1 MNQRKSENTIG
12 LNGRTELFDYLK
24 KIKIFFPQE
33 HRERIDKR
41 IRINIRDLGLNSYE
55 EYLEL
60 IKRDQ
65 GIFDTLIK
73 WLKRG
78 KIYNTDRK
86 SFTPLITQ
94 KSENFGRTRN
104 KKMSKRKRTSRE
116 SPKHIEPIY
125 PLQFPD
131 PQDIENIPRLFN
143 FLASKNINHEA
154 YKEKY
159 FLRRIWNRM
168 MRTNATSY
176 SDYLTVVKDNPTELN
191 RLLDTLS
198 INVTRFF
205 RDIDLF
211 TKLQKE
217 ILPKIC
223 GKKENMIRAWSAGC
237 AVGAEP
243 YSIAIM
249 ISKIRNND
257 LDNVRIFATD
267 ICQEF
272 LNQAKKGVYSAD
284 LLTELNQSQMA
295 AFFSPVGQG
304 LFQIDSKIRNSVTF
318 KQHDLK
324 TNPPFKD
331 IDLILCRNVLIYFSR
346 QESERLFGRF
356 YGTLKHDG
364 YLVLGKCELIPASV
378 RHLFTKIDAR
388 ARIYQRV

>member
-1 MNQRKSENTIG
+1 MNQKKSDNTIG
-12 LNGRTELFDYLK
+12 FNGRTELFDYLK
-24 KIKIFFPQE
+24 KLKIFFPPE

-41 IRINIRDLGLNSYE
+41 IRIIIRDLGLNSYE

-65 GIFDTLIK
+65 RILDNLIK

-78 KIYNTDRK
+78 KIYNTDMK

-94 KSENFGRTRN
+94 NRALFRKTSYKKKSE
-104 KKMSKRKRTSRE
+104 RKRTSRE
-116 SPKHIEPIY
+116 PPKHIEPIY

-143 FLASKNINHEA
+143 FLTSKNINHKA
-154 YKEKY
+154 YKENY
-159 FLRRIWNRM
+159 FLRRIWSRM

-176 SDYLTVVKDNPTELN
+176 SDYLSVVKDNPTEVKS
-191 RLLDTLS
+191 LLDTLS

-211 TKLQKE
+211 TKLQQQ
-217 ILPKIC
+217 ILPQIC
-223 GKKENMIRAWSAGC
+223 GKKEKMIRAWSAGC
-237 AVGAEP
+237 AVGAEA

-267 ICQEF
+267 ICQDF
-272 LNQAKKGVYSAD
+272 IDQAKKGVYSAD
-284 LLTELNQSQMA
+284 LLTELSPSQLA

-304 LFQIDSKIRNSVTF
+304 LFLIDSKIRNSVTF

-324 TNPPFKD
+324 TNPPFND
-331 IDLILCRNVLIYFSR
+331 MDLILCRNVLIYFSQ
-346 QESERLFGRF
+346 QESETLFERF
-356 YGTLKHDG
+356 HGTLKHDG

-378 RHLFTKIDAR
+378 RHLFIKIDAK
-388 ARIYQRV
+388 ARIYQRA